1 MTANPHLLVLDPAAQ
16 GFLETIDA
24 SARLN
29 DLGSV
34 RARETLNDI
43 QRDAADI
50 GIDELWETIGGG
62 PTGSV
67 RVRIVMPHDGAVP
80 LPAVVYV
87 QGAGWVFGNAHTH
100 DRLVRELAVQ
110 SGAAVIIPEYNPSP
124 VAKYATALEQVYTI
138 ATWVA
143 LGGAGDRVDGSR
155 VAVAGD
161 SVGGNI
167 AIALTFLALQRRHF
181 HLAQVV
187 AFCPAT
193 DAAFDTESYR
203 LFSEGYFLR
212 RDAMQWFWDRYTD
225 EAERAQIT
233 ASPLRAGIEDAA
245 GFPPTLIITA
255 EADVLRDEAEAFAAK
270 LRAAGVATTAVRY
283 EGMIHDF
290 VVLNALK
297 NTGAA
302 RAATSQAA
310 RTLAAALR
318 HR

>member
-1 MTANPHLLVLDPAAQ
+1 MVANPHLLVLDPAAQ
-16 GFLETIDA
+16 AFLETIDA
-24 SARLN
+24 SAHLN
-29 DLGSV
+29 DLAPV
-34 RARETLNDI
+34 RGREALNDT
-43 QRDAADI
+43 QKDTTDI
-50 GIDELWETIGGG
+50 AIDELWETIEGG
-62 PTGSV
+62 PTGSLRV
-67 RVRIVMPHDGAVP
+67 RVVMPHGWAVP

-87 QGAGWVFGNAHTH
+87 QGAGWVFGDAHTH
-100 DRLVRELAVQ
+100 DRRARELAVQ
-110 SGAAVIIPEYNPSP
+110 SGAAVICPEYDLPP
-124 VAKYATALEQVYTI
+124 AAKYPTALEQVYTT

-143 LGGAGDRVDGSR
+143 HGGAGDRVDGSR

-167 AIALTFLALQRRHF
+167 AIALTFLALQRRQF

-203 LFSEGYFLR
+203 LFAEGYFLR
-212 RDAMQWFWDRYTD
+212 RDAMQWFWDQYTD

-270 LRAAGVATTAVRY
+270 LRAAGVAITAVRY

-302 RAATSQAA
+302 KAATAQAA